1 MTIVRPPSGF
11 KRQHAAQL
19 AGATIARL
27 AKRFPAC
34 FHVYE
39 ARRRPLAIGIR
50 QHLRHALASE
60 ILPAE
65 LSLALRR
72 YTGSVGYLRNMRRG
86 APRIDIDGQTAGVV
100 TADEAQHAKDQL
112 AIMKQKRAERI
123 LAPASA
129 PAPAPASASAP
140 APQPKRSSLADLR
153 EAGRRRREGG
163 GNAA

>member
-1 MTIVRPPSGF
+1 MTIVHPPTSF

-27 AKRFPAC
+27 AERFPAC
-34 FHVYE
+34 FSIYE
-39 ARRRPLAIGIR
+39 ARCRPLAIGIH
-50 QHLRHALASE
+50 QHIRLALAGE
-60 ILPAE
+60 ISPAE

-72 YTGSVGYLRNMRRG
+72 YTGSVGYLRGMRRC

-100 TADEAQHAKDQL
+100 TAEEAQHAKDRL
-112 AIMKQKRAERI
+112 AAMKQKRVER
-123 LAPASA
+123 LSAPASA
-129 PAPAPASASAP
+129 PAP

-163 GNAA
+163 GDAAE